1 MYKLFSKT
9 LINCLISLNLLAV
22 IFIFPTLV
30 QAQGTYNFASSSGLS
45 TSAQEAGYITDSSVS
60 TVEDI
65 AGTVIYV
72 ALGLVGVVFMILAIY
87 GGVIWMTAQGNEEK
101 VKKANQTLM
110 AALFGMIITLAAY
123 VISFFLISYF
133 Q

>member
-1 MYKLFSKT
+1 MSKLFSKT
-9 LINCLISLNLLAV
+9 LIRFLISLNLLA
-22 IFIFPTLV
+22 ITFIFPTLV

-72 ALGLVGVVFMILAIY
+72 ALGLVGVIFMILAIY

-101 VKKANQTLM
+101 VKKANQILM